1 MPTCFRYT
9 DYAILNRAKKKKR
22 VMVLTKSKCSL
33 DCSPKIE
40 LVIDIRRWTSALNQ
54 NEQLKW
60 GFQVVGKAYICRVFT
75 KLAISVLL
83 VVLVSLRFFYIRAHF
98 QNVYWDARLFARRKV
113 PRACFLFLKMY
124 CVFV

>member
-60 GFQVVGKAYICRVFT
+60 GFQVVGKAYICRIFT

-83 VVLVSLRFFYIRAHF
+83 VVLVSLRFFIFVHTFKTCTGMR
-98 QNVYWDARLFARRKV
+98 V
-113 PRACFLFLKMY
+113 FLLDVK
-124 CVFV
+124 CLERVFYF